1 MMILPKIIIILRT
14 LFITEFNEF
23 TRNND
28 DLIKDND
35 EFADII
41 NNDYTKNNDDFV
53 DIMNDDFIQDNNDF
67 EDMNVEE
74 SKHSASLV
82 PFTSNFIQ
90 GNSKH
95 I

>member
-1 MMILPKIIIILRT
+1 MILWII
-14 LFITEFNEF
+14 
-23 TRNND
+23 ND
-28 DLIKDND
+28 DFIKD
-35 EFADII
+35 
-41 NNDYTKNNDDFV
+41 NDDFV

-74 SKHSASLV
+74 SKHSVSLV

>member
-1 MMILPKIIIILRT
+1 MIFEDII
-14 LFITEFNEF
+14 EDDFN
-23 TRNND
+23 
-28 DLIKDND
+28 KDND
-35 EFADII
+35 DFEDII
-41 NNDYTKNNDDFV
+41 NNDFTQDNDDFV
-53 DIMNDDFIQDNNDF
+53 DIINDDFTQDNDDF

>member
-1 MMILPKIIIILRT
+1 MI
-14 LFITEFNEF
+14 FE
-23 TRNND
+23 
-28 DLIKDND
+28 
-35 EFADII
+35 DII
-41 NNDYTKNNDDFV
+41 NDDFT
-53 DIMNDDFIQDNNDF
+53 QDNDDF